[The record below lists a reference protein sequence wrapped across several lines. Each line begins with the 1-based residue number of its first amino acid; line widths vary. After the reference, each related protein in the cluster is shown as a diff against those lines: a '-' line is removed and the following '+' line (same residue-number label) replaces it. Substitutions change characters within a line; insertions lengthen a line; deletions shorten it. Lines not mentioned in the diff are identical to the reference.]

1 MYSYPEFHGHFPKCL
16 FIRGLFL
23 CMWAIKIHIY
33 YSKLCVNVCLC
44 EYVHMVQVSTAF
56 RREQPKSTK
65 FLGDG
70 DRTDVNHLE
79 WAIGPEL
86 RSSAR
91 GV

>member
-1 MYSYPEFHGHFPKCL
+1 MYV
-16 FIRGLFL
+16 
-23 CMWAIKIHIY
+23 
-33 YSKLCVNVCLC
+33 CVNMCTW
-44 EYVHMVQVSTAF
+44 VQVSTAF

-70 DRTDVNHLE
+70 VRADVNHLE
-79 WAIGPEL
+79 WAMGPEL

>member
-1 MYSYPEFHGHFPKCL
+1 MYV
-16 FIRGLFL
+16 
-23 CMWAIKIHIY
+23 
-33 YSKLCVNVCLC
+33 CVNMCTW
-44 EYVHMVQVSTAF
+44 VQVSTSF

-70 DRTDVNHLE
+70 VSADVNHLE
-79 WAIGPEL
+79 WAMAPEL

>member
-1 MYSYPEFHGHFPKCL
+1 MCV
-16 FIRGLFL
+16 
-23 CMWAIKIHIY
+23 
-33 YSKLCVNVCLC
+33 CVNMCTW
-44 EYVHMVQVSTAF
+44 VQVSTAF

-79 WAIGPEL
+79 WAMGPEL

-91 GV
+91 GVWAFN